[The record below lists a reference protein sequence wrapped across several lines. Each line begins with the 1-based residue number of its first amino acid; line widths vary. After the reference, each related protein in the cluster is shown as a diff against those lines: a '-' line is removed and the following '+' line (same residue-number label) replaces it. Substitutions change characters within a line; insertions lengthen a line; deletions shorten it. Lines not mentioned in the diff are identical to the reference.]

1 VSPASVSPRR
11 GRPRSRAND
20 AAITEAAVRLL
31 AEVGYSRLS
40 MEGVAAAAGV
50 SKPTVYLRYA
60 SKAELVAAAFTAV
73 RMGDAPALTGD
84 LRADLVAQLR
94 HLRAAFARIGMSV
107 VGVCLAEE
115 EHVPDLIEAL
125 RARSLR
131 PGRQLLR
138 DALTAARDRGELRP
152 AADLEAAIEMA
163 IGAYYARYTAGEPFG
178 DEWDERIADAVLR
191 SVVR

>member
-1 VSPASVSPRR
+1 
-11 GRPRSRAND
+11 
-20 AAITEAAVRLL
+20 
-31 AEVGYSRLS
+31 
-40 MEGVAAAAGV
+40 
-50 SKPTVYLRYA
+50 
-60 SKAELVAAAFTAV
+60 
-73 RMGDAPALTGD
+73 MGDAPAPTGD

-94 HLRAAFARIGMSV
+94 HLRATFARIGMSV

-131 PGRQLLR
+131 PGRQLMR

-152 AADLEAAIEMA
+152 GADLEAAIEMA

-178 DEWDERIADAVLR
+178 DAWDERIADAVIR
-191 SVVR
+191 SLTVPS